1 MKLALVRIDSRLS
14 HGKVVEIWCAKYGI
28 DKVIIANDR
37 VATDDFRQ
45 EVMNLT
51 IPENI
56 EATYLKVADVKDF
69 LEKNPGDYFT
79 IVESPEDAEKIAD
92 SGIKIEK
99 LNIGIIHM
107 QEGKKSLTEEVAV
120 DDNDLRIFKKLKE
133 AGTEIAV
140 RLSPFASKRS
150 LDEFLLQ

>member
-1 MKLALVRIDSRLS
+1 MKIPLVRIDSRLS
-14 HGKVVEIWCAKYGI
+14 HGKVVEIWCEKYGI

-56 EATYLKVADVKDF
+56 EATYLKVADVKAF

-79 IVESPEDAEKIAD
+79 IVESPEDLEKIAD

-140 RLSPFASKRS
+140 RLSPFASKKS
-150 LDEFLLQ
+150 LDEFFLQ